1 MHSTNARQEP
11 MRSAGEISGAKVPW
25 LTRNAPT
32 VPPTDE
38 FGFAHVIARKTRGA
52 LAKSLTK
59 AKSNHARA
67 HPPALGPALAQFPP
81 LRGTVCLFLPLSAP
95 ATCCRCYALAKVS
108 QPLTVAGQAYSTYY
122 LRSTTAGS
130 CSHGTLVGIQ
140 ESGHIRALGKSVKF
154 QSRVRFPGSASSH
167 T

>member
-1 MHSTNARQEP
+1 MPRTKPTTKEP

-32 VPPTDE
+32 VPPTDK

-59 AKSNHARA
+59 AKSSHARA

-81 LRGTVCLFLPLSAP
+81 LRGTVCLFLPPSAP
-95 ATCCRCYALAKVS
+95 ATCCRCYAPAKVL
-108 QPLTVAGQAYSTYY
+108 QPIMVADQAY
-122 LRSTTAGS
+122 
-130 CSHGTLVGIQ
+130 
-140 ESGHIRALGKSVKF
+140 
-154 QSRVRFPGSASSH
+154 
-167 T
+167 